1 MAGQLLSGLKVVE
14 YGNFI
19 AAAHCAKMMADLGAE
34 VIKIEESGKGDESRE
49 YGPFPDDIPHLERSG
64 LFLYLNANK
73 LGITL
78 NINNLTGQ
86 EILKKLLKD
95 ADIFVENNPPKLM
108 KKLGLDYARI
118 KKINPRLIVT
128 SITPFGQTGPYR
140 DYKAYAINCCAAG
153 GVSQITGH
161 YWREP
166 LTMPVSLGHYQA
178 AIAAAG
184 ATMVALLA
192 RDVIGHG
199 QQVDIS
205 EAEVWATYHVGFGVT
220 KYTGG
225 AGDGLTKGYL
235 GGGMTYPA
243 GRLIPCKDGHIA
255 LVAPQLKQWVKFL
268 ELMGTPDWTKDPR
281 YRDRHAMQDDYPEE
295 VDALLAPWF
304 LDRTKREIFEICEK
318 NAIPFAP
325 LFNMKDEVEDP
336 HLKAREFFVTVDRE
350 EVGKLKYPGA
360 PYKLYDAPWAL
371 KRPAPLLGEH
381 NEEIYCKRL
390 GYTKEDLTALK
401 RAGVI

>member
-1 MAGQLLSGLKVVE
+1 
-14 YGNFI
+14 
-19 AAAHCAKMMADLGAE
+19 
-34 VIKIEESGKGDESRE
+34 
-49 YGPFPDDIPHLERSG
+49 
-64 LFLYLNANK
+64 
-73 LGITL
+73 
-78 NINNLTGQ
+78 
-86 EILKKLLKD
+86 
-95 ADIFVENNPPKLM
+95 
-108 KKLGLDYARI
+108 
-118 KKINPRLIVT
+118 
-128 SITPFGQTGPYR
+128 
-140 DYKAYAINCCAAG
+140 
-153 GVSQITGH
+153 
-161 YWREP
+161 
-166 LTMPVSLGHYQA
+166 
-178 AIAAAG
+178 
-184 ATMVALLA
+184 
-192 RDVIGHG
+192 
-199 QQVDIS
+199 
-205 EAEVWATYHVGFGVT
+205 
-220 KYTGG
+220 
-225 AGDGLTKGYL
+225 
-235 GGGMTYPA
+235 MTYPA

-304 LDRTKREIFEICEK
+304 LERTKKEIFEICEK

-336 HLKAREFFVTVDRE
+336 HLKAREFFVAVDRK

-401 RAGVI
+401 GAGVI